1 MFKMI
6 FECGLA
12 IVRRKYTNKH
22 IRPDTGQMLNF
33 HTEKER
39 ERLHRT
45 HKTQCTMQT
54 TEIKPTNTLFMP
66 GIQPYT
72 INANNIAPA
81 RSTDMSG
88 DFDFIVI
95 NGIIYTHPTR
105 IVSLTDDSSPHPPK
119 ILFKNYQRQIRKA

>member
-1 MFKMI
+1 
-6 FECGLA
+6 
-12 IVRRKYTNKH
+12 
-22 IRPDTGQMLNF
+22 
-33 HTEKER
+33 
-39 ERLHRT
+39 
-45 HKTQCTMQT
+45 MQT

-105 IVSLTDDSSPHPPK
+105 IVSCH
-119 ILFKNYQRQIRKA
+119 